1 MNALVTGGCGFF
13 GSHLTE
19 ALVRSGRNVT
29 VLDNLSFGSKRNLRA
44 LSRER
49 SNGQLRL
56 IVGDCTN
63 PSDVKRA
70 LLDVDSVF
78 HMAACPEVRDGLR
91 DPATSFRVNVYGTH
105 VLLEQMRKSSAARI
119 VFPSTSSVYGE
130 AKLMPTPEDYSPLQ
144 PISLYGATKLAAEAL
159 ISSYAHT
166 YARRALILRFANIV
180 GARAIHGVTV
190 DFIRRLQRN
199 PSELKIL
206 GDGTQSKSYI
216 HISDCTNAVLNALE
230 LNGRL
235 IEVYNVGS
243 EDQVT
248 VLKIAR
254 IVVEEMGLGKVSVVF
269 SKGSNGGGWVGDVK
283 NMHLDITKLRS
294 KGWAPHYGSEDA
306 VRLATREL
314 AGAIRSVSADNI
326 RTHNS
331 PGT

>member
-1 MNALVTGGCGFF
+1 MSVLVTGGCGFF

-29 VLDNLSFGSKRNLRA
+29 VLDNLSFGSKTNLRS
-44 LSRER
+44 LSREK

-56 IVGDCTN
+56 IVGDCTK

-70 LLDVDSVF
+70 LRGVDTVF

-91 DPATSFRVNVYGTH
+91 DPATSFHVNVYGTY
-105 VLLEQMRKSSAARI
+105 VLLEQMRRSSATTI

-144 PISLYGATKLAAEAL
+144 PISLYGASKLAAEAL

-166 YARRALILRFANIV
+166 YAKRALILRFANIV

-190 DFIRRLQRN
+190 DFIRKLQRN
-199 PSELKIL
+199 PSELRIL

-216 HISDCTNAVLNALE
+216 HISDSANAVLNAHQLK
-230 LNGRL
+230 GRL
-235 IEVYNVGS
+235 VEVYNVGS
-243 EDQVT
+243 EDRVT
-248 VLKIAR
+248 VLKIAK
-254 IVVEEMGLGKVSVVF
+254 IVVEEMGLRKVSFVF
-269 SKGSNGGGWVGDVK
+269 TKGSNEGGWVGDVK
-283 NMHLDITKLRS
+283 NMLLDITRLKS
-294 KGWAPHYGSEDA
+294 KGWAPRHGSEEA

-314 AGAIRSVSADNI
+314 TGAIHRVSAVNI
-326 RTHNS
+326 
-331 PGT
+331 